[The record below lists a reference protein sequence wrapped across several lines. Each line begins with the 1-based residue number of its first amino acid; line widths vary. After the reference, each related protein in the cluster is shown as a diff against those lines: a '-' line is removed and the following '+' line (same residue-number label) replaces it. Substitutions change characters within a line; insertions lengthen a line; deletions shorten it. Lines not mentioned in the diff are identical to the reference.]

1 VVVNVTVAVMG
12 GRVLVMVTTE
22 GPLPFFVVVAVSVP
36 GLDWVKGGGLGSV
49 GEATSKSFCASVF
62 CAAVSPAA
70 ARRKKGRRRMARR
83 AWMGRSRVG

>member
-1 VVVNVTVAVMG
+1 
-12 GRVLVMVTTE
+12 
-22 GPLPFFVVVAVSVP
+22 
-36 GLDWVKGGGLGSV
+36 
-49 GEATSKSFCASVF
+49 VF